1 MIQTL
6 VTLNHEQ
13 DISEQGKIEF
23 LSKTS
28 DYNKLFTDLEK
39 NDNNLE
45 KTIIPDDLK

>member
-6 VTLNHEQ
+6 VTLNHDQ
-13 DISEQGKIEF
+13 DSEQGKIEF